1 MDNTDTRRYRRKSDG
16 TVYRV
21 VMQARSLFGS
31 VILRAIEGPGEVTTT
46 NDRLA
51 LDYEFFRVGENAPD
65 RVAARE
71 RSREEISA
79 DLTAM
84 TAAVHEYFA
93 ADAAL
98 DEAFANVRF
107 AAPDMARQ
115 MAEEHSRAI
124 VRAQTARR
132 ALREMAG
139 MKR

>member
-1 MDNTDTRRYRRKSDG
+1 MHIIN
-16 TVYRV
+16 
-21 VMQARSLFGS
+21 
-31 VILRAIEGPGEVTTT
+31 E
-46 NDRLA
+46 A
-51 LDYEFFRVGENAPD
+51 LIAMRDQMRDAFAKD
-65 RVAARE
+65 DVAAVTEIARDVPHVIDALIK
-71 RSREEISA
+71 SRA
-79 DLTAM
+79 DLIAM

-98 DEAFANVRF
+98 NEAFANTRF

-115 MAEEHSRAI
+115 MAEEHARAI